1 MIPLHPEI
9 RVRMTGESPHAFFI
23 MGRAVAAMR
32 RAGLPDSDRQAFLA
46 EATSGSYADL
56 LATVQRWFRV
66 A

>member
-1 MIPLHPEI
+1 
-9 RVRMTGESPHAFFI
+9 MTGESQHAFFI

-46 EATSGSYADL
+46 EATAGDYADL
-56 LATVQRWFRV
+56 LATVRRWFQT

>member
-1 MIPLHPEI
+1 MTPIHPEI
-9 RVRMTGESPHAFFI
+9 RVRMTGESQHAFFI

-46 EATSGSYADL
+46 EATAGDYADL
-56 LATVQRWFRV
+56 LATVRRWFQI